1 MTNKNIHSHNV
12 PFLLRPVG
20 KAYLWGGRRLKD
32 DYGKELDMTPLAETW
47 ECSTHPDGLS
57 TVGSGEFTGQT
68 LARVLQ
74 EHPEFLGSHPV
85 PGGGLPVLI
94 KLIDAKKD
102 LSIQVHPDDEYA
114 MIHEHGQFG
123 KSEMWYVLDA
133 DPGAT
138 LFYGLHRKT
147 DRDTLRQSI
156 AEGTI
161 EKYLQKVAIKKN
173 DLFYVK
179 AGTIHAIGAG
189 ALIAEV
195 QQSSDLTYRL
205 YDYDRTDANG
215 LKRELHVE
223 KALEVA
229 NLNGAIAPHQPL
241 RVLNYQKGSARELLC
256 RCKYFEVHRM
266 LINTENCR
274 TLVSYQADSGS
285 FRVLLCIGG
294 CGSLM
299 TEDGRELLQIF
310 KGDCIFFP
318 ANSVTARLHGRTQ
331 FLEVRG

>member
-1 MTNKNIHSHNV
+1 MKK
-12 PFLLRPVG
+12 L
-20 KAYLWGGRRLKD
+20 Y
-32 DYGKELDMTPLAETW
+32 
-47 ECSTHPDGLS
+47 GLS
-57 TVGSGEFTGQT
+57 IVGSGEFAGQT
-68 LARVLQ
+68 RVQVLR
-74 EHPEFLGSHPV
+74 EHPEFLGSHPA

-94 KLIDAKKD
+94 KFIDAEKD

-114 MIHEHGQFG
+114 MIHEHGQLG

-133 DPGAT
+133 APGAA
-138 LFYGLHRKT
+138 LLYGLHRKT

-161 EKYLQKVAIKKN
+161 EKYLQRVAIKKN

-189 ALIAEV
+189 ALIVEV

-223 KALEVA
+223 KALEAA
-229 NLNGAIAPHQPL
+229 NLNGGIAPRQPL
-241 RVLNYQKGSARELLC
+241 RVLNYRRGCARELLC

-274 TLVSYQADSGS
+274 TLVPYQADSTS
-285 FRVLLCIGG
+285 FRVLLCIEG
-294 CGSLM
+294 CGNLM
-299 TEDGRELLQIF
+299 TEDGRESLQIF

-318 ANSVTARLHGRTQ
+318 ADSKTARLHGRAQ